1 MKRRGI
7 RYVIPIIFI
16 AVLVGAMVTYVLL
29 HKNTEAEKGLDYAS
43 LIGVT
48 GDSDFQNYWDTDG
61 WYDLAAVED
70 GYYYM
75 NFEQKL
81 LFLNLET
88 NDVIPVCAKPEC
100 DHKSSSCNAF
110 FGNGAA
116 LRSIYYYRGYIYY
129 FGLSNG
135 MAQLC
140 RMDKSGTTREVI
152 GELIP
157 NDGVDSIRAVFQWE
171 YAFIYDGSGLADEQE
186 TTKSI
191 IEVSLTSG
199 DKKIVY
205 EVTGKGISITNVKCF
220 GDKIFFT
227 VREADSIS
235 DKAIS
240 VHSRGLFS
248 YSCSND
254 EIEEVSGQNINDYY
268 VVDGT
273 MYYFVTGEGL
283 YKIDIGSDISQKI
296 WESTEQ
302 CDMCSVSS
310 DGEYIYLNNHK
321 YCYYMWELYGF
332 SENRYIVIDKGG
344 NVINEILCPDA
355 LALYFGDDR
364 YLFYKSMNDAEGLMY
379 MKKDDIETGG
389 DWKQVFE

>member
-1 MKRRGI
+1 
-7 RYVIPIIFI
+7 
-16 AVLVGAMVTYVLL
+16 
-29 HKNTEAEKGLDYAS
+29 
-43 LIGVT
+43 
-48 GDSDFQNYWDTDG
+48 
-61 WYDLAAVED
+61 
-70 GYYYM
+70 
-75 NFEQKL
+75 
-81 LFLNLET
+81 
-88 NDVIPVCAKPEC
+88 
-100 DHKSSSCNAF
+100 
-110 FGNGAA
+110 
-116 LRSIYYYRGYIYY
+116 
-129 FGLSNG
+129 

-157 NDGVDSIRAVFQWE
+157 NDGVDSIRAVFQGE

-283 YKIDIGSDISQKI
+283 YKIDIGSATLLSSTIHVPSASCGIS
-296 WESTEQ
+296 TP
-302 CDMCSVSS
+302 
-310 DGEYIYLNNHK
+310 L
-321 YCYYMWELYGF
+321 F
-332 SENRYIVIDKGG
+332 
-344 NVINEILCPDA
+344 NVII
-355 LALYFGDDR
+355 F
-364 YLFYKSMNDAEGLMY
+364 SVIMN
-379 MKKDDIETGG
+379 ITSFFRR
-389 DWKQVFE
+389 V

>member
-1 MKRRGI
+1 
-7 RYVIPIIFI
+7 
-16 AVLVGAMVTYVLL
+16 
-29 HKNTEAEKGLDYAS
+29 
-43 LIGVT
+43 
-48 GDSDFQNYWDTDG
+48 
-61 WYDLAAVED
+61 
-70 GYYYM
+70 
-75 NFEQKL
+75 
-81 LFLNLET
+81 
-88 NDVIPVCAKPEC
+88 
-100 DHKSSSCNAF
+100 
-110 FGNGAA
+110 
-116 LRSIYYYRGYIYY
+116 
-129 FGLSNG
+129 

-157 NDGVDSIRAVFQWE
+157 NDGVDSIRAVFQGE

-344 NVINEILCPDA
+344 NVINEILCPCLLYTSDA
-355 LALYFGDDR
+355 ADEL
-364 YLFYKSMNDAEGLMY
+364 
-379 MKKDDIETGG
+379 
-389 DWKQVFE
+389 